1 MWDLSLSYD
10 DLIRKFMSAYYKDA
24 SEYLYE
30 YYQIMRDRYAY
41 YQNVISPESGG
52 IYGDI
57 NSLELWTQ
65 PVIEKIDKVF
75 DKALASIKKYE
86 TTNPRLYES
95 LKNRIMKERLS
106 PIYIKMT
113 LLSSYYSEEEIEEM
127 RKEFKYYVNLF
138 KLSESMEGIGF
149 GDMID

>member
-1 MWDLSLSYD
+1 MGMTMTQKILAAHAGLEKVEAGP
-10 DLIRKFMSAYYKDA
+10 LIRAK
-24 SEYLYE
+24 L
-30 YYQIMRDRYAY
+30 
-41 YQNVISPESGG
+41 
-52 IYGDI
+52 DI
-57 NSLELWTQ
+57 VLGNDITT
-65 PVIEKIDKVF
+65 PVAVNEFKKAGFDKVF